1 MELNSKTKVTIVLKS
16 MKIKILS
23 ISLILIAGCSSTP
36 EKSYQ
41 ITNFKQ
47 ASIDFTRLADR
58 KRQQE
63 EYEDAIELYLT
74 AEKYALKINDQQKIG
89 INKLKRALIFTIL
102 DNNEYAE
109 TLIKEV
115 EQANQIEQLDLAQAI
130 TFINAKLLL
139 NRGDKVQALIL
150 ISDLETYYQSD
161 VERRAYYRLM
171 RWSYD
176 YQQLDLATVRV
187 IIEMLTARFEAKIL
201 NNIEILS
208 FAYLEHARWAV
219 DNASL
224 EKGQII
230 IEQSINHFS
239 LLELTPKIAKSL
251 KFASDFYKR
260 HGLTA
265 KSDYYF
271 AAHQRLLSDI

>member
-1 MELNSKTKVTIVLKS
+1 

-63 EYEDAIELYLT
+63 EYEDAVELYLT
-74 AEKYALKINDQQKIG
+74 AEKYALKINDQQRIG

-102 DNNEYAE
+102 GNNQYAE

-139 NRGDKVQALIL
+139 NRGDKVQAFIL

-176 YQQLDLATVRV
+176 YQQLDMATVWV

-219 DNASL
+219 NNASL

-260 HGLTA
+260 HSLTA

>member
-1 MELNSKTKVTIVLKS
+1 MELNLKIKPTTVLKS
-16 MKIKILS
+16 MKIKIVL
-23 ISLILIAGCSSTP
+23 ISLLLIAGCSSTP

-41 ITNFKQ
+41 VTNYKQ
-47 ASIDFTRLADR
+47 ASINFSKLADR

-74 AEKYALKINDQQKIG
+74 AENYALKSNDQQKIG
-89 INKLKRALIFTIL
+89 INKLKRALIYIIL
-102 DNNEYAE
+102 DDNQNAE
-109 TLIKEV
+109 KLIEEV
-115 EQANQIEQLDLAQAI
+115 AQANQIEQLDLDQAI

-139 NRGDKVQALIL
+139 NRGDKAQALIL
-150 ISDLETYYQSD
+150 ISRLETYYQSD

-176 YQQLDLATVRV
+176 YQQLDSASVQV
-187 IIEMLTARFEAKIL
+187 IIDLLTARFEAKIL

-208 FAYLEHARWAV
+208 FAYFEHARWAV

-224 EKGQII
+224 EQGQII

-251 KFASDFYKR
+251 KFAADFYKR
-260 HGLTA
+260 HGLSA
-265 KSDYYF
+265 KSDYYL